1 MKKSKGP
8 CWTGY
13 TMVGMKSKG
22 GRKVPNCVPVKK
34 ANKGLLAE
42 PRKEKPSSPNSEMLP
57 PSSKPFQD
65 TIDKAKKFKNKKHIP
80 GDPDKKRKYLIDI
93 QNPISEYDKKGKL
106 KYTVAKHGA
115 SIDAGGM
122 SALGR
127 IEKAGMVR
135 GTGAAIKGLNF
146 KGVF

>member
-34 ANKGLLAE
+34 AKEGLSVRPYD
-42 PRKEKPSSPNSEMLP
+42 PR
-57 PSSKPFQD
+57 
-65 TIDKAKKFKNKKHIP
+65 
-80 GDPDKKRKYLIDI
+80 DKKQKKITDK
-93 QNPISEYDKKGKL
+93 QNPISEYDPKTKKL
-106 KYTVAKHGA
+106 KYTAAKDGA
-115 SIDAGGM
+115 SINAGGM

-135 GTGAAIKGLNF
+135 GGGVAIKGLNF

>member
-22 GRKVPNCVPVKK
+22 KKKGPNCVPVKK
-34 ANKGLLAE
+34 AK
-42 PRKEKPSSPNSEMLP
+42 
-57 PSSKPFQD
+57 D
-65 TIDKAKKFKNKKHIP
+65 
-80 GDPDKKRKYLIDI
+80 
-93 QNPISEYDKKGKL
+93 
-106 KYTVAKHGA
+106 GA
-115 SIDAGGM
+115 SINAGGM

-135 GTGAAIKGLNF
+135 GGGAAIKGTKF

>member
-13 TMVGMKSKG
+13 TMVGMKSKE
-22 GRKVPNCVPVKK
+22 
-34 ANKGLLAE
+34 GLSVRPYD
-42 PRKEKPSSPNSEMLP
+42 PR
-57 PSSKPFQD
+57 
-65 TIDKAKKFKNKKHIP
+65 
-80 GDPDKKRKYLIDI
+80 DKKQKKITDK
-93 QNPISEYDKKGKL
+93 QNPISEYDPKTKKL
-106 KYTVAKHGA
+106 KYTAAKDGS
-115 SIDAGGM
+115 SINAGGM

-135 GTGAAIKGLNF
+135 GGGVAIKGLNF

>member
-22 GRKVPNCVPVKK
+22 KKKVPNCVPVKK
-34 ANKGLLAE
+34 AK
-42 PRKEKPSSPNSEMLP
+42 
-57 PSSKPFQD
+57 D
-65 TIDKAKKFKNKKHIP
+65 
-80 GDPDKKRKYLIDI
+80 
-93 QNPISEYDKKGKL
+93 
-106 KYTVAKHGA
+106 GA
-115 SIDAGGM
+115 SINAGGM

-135 GTGAAIKGLNF
+135 GGGAAIKGLNF

>member
-22 GRKVPNCVPVKK
+22 GRKVPNCVPKK
-34 ANKGLLAE
+34 AK
-42 PRKEKPSSPNSEMLP
+42 
-57 PSSKPFQD
+57 D
-65 TIDKAKKFKNKKHIP
+65 
-80 GDPDKKRKYLIDI
+80 
-93 QNPISEYDKKGKL
+93 
-106 KYTVAKHGA
+106 GA
-115 SIDAGGM
+115 SINAGGM

-127 IEKAGMVR
+127 IEKSKVWLEG
-135 GTGAAIKGLNF
+135 GGAAIKGLNF

>member
-8 CWTGY
+8 CWSGY
-13 TMVGMKSKG
+13 QMVGMKSKG

-34 ANKGLLAE
+34 AKDG
-42 PRKEKPSSPNSEMLP
+42 KMIK
-57 PSSKPFQD
+57 SKDQQRAD
-65 TIDKAKKFKNKKHIP
+65 TVKK
-80 GDPDKKRKYLIDI
+80 
-93 QNPISEYDKKGKL
+93 QNPHSEYKSDIKKGKFFKPNQL
-106 KYTVAKHGA
+106 SYTAAKDGA
-115 SIDAGGM
+115 SINAGGM

-135 GTGAAIKGLNF
+135 GGGVAIKGLNF